1 MTQTCMRTSY
11 VDVHAYLGDPR
22 GEVADGRDDVAPLLA
37 PRQLR
42 LVGEA
47 QPHVTLVVL
56 RWWAVLQGENL
67 HLMLH

>member
-1 MTQTCMRTSY
+1 MHACGRRMWM
-11 VDVHAYLGDPR
+11 VHAYLGDPR
-22 GEVADGRDDVAPLLA
+22 GKVADRRDDVAPLLA

-56 RWWAVLQGENL
+56 RWCVGGQC
-67 HLMLH
+67 

>member
-1 MTQTCMRTSY
+1 MWM
-11 VDVHAYLGDPR
+11 VHAYLGDPR
-22 GEVADGRDDVAPLLA
+22 GKVADGRDDVAPLLA

-56 RWWAVLQGENL
+56 RWWVSGQC
-67 HLMLH
+67 